1 MDSTSPYAPLCQKVK
16 KEINKR
22 QKKECVETNTSV
34 AQPLIHARTL
44 SSQKHV
50 LLFVPWDENCRSG
63 GNEWGSWGTA
73 SAPAQPLLCRYDA
86 CTVCSSAVFLLRA
99 LIQARGKEPASHGP
113 K

>member
-63 GNEWGSWGTA
+63 AAGEQQQLQHSPCYAGTM
-73 SAPAQPLLCRYDA
+73 PALYAAVLCSY
-86 CTVCSSAVFLLRA
+86 
-99 LIQARGKEPASHGP
+99 
-113 K
+113 